1 MPNSQS
7 PRGRSSQAQKSR
19 AKKAQ
24 AQKSR
29 AKKQIYMQKNT
40 ANGGRRPLEKE
51 DHKYKRGVV
60 AVAAGSER
68 FPGAAT
74 LAVGGARRGGAGY
87 VKFLSK
93 SAPLIQ
99 QVINQFPDV
108 VPIRELL
115 NQKIDSLVV
124 GPGGVS
130 LRKLPAIP
138 LVVLDGAAMKLA
150 VQVIPSKRTNQIIVL
165 TPHEGELNLIGY
177 VMPKNYKER
186 ALVAQKVADELNVVI
201 VLKGSK
207 TIIAAPNLKS
217 IVDEI
222 GGAELATAGS
232 GDVLAGLIGAFLASW
247 KPEDLSTAQKVVAA
261 AVKLHSKAG
270 VYAAK
275 KYACVVATDLLESL
289 AHC

>member
-24 AQKSR
+24 AQNSR
-29 AKKQIYMQKNT
+29 AKEQISIQKNT
-40 ANGGRRPLEKE
+40 AKGGRRPLEKE

-87 VKFLSK
+87 VKFVSK

-270 VYAAK
+270 VHAAK
-275 KYACVVATDLLESL
+275 KYSCVVATDLLESL

>member
-177 VMPKNYKER
+177 VMPKDYKER

-201 VLKGSK
+201 VLKGSR

-270 VYAAK
+270 VHAAK
-275 KYACVVATDLLESL
+275 KYSCVVATDLLESL

>member
-1 MPNSQS
+1 MPNSER
-7 PRGRSSQAQKSR
+7 PRGRSSQAHKSR

-24 AQKSR
+24 ARKSR
-29 AKKQIYMQKNT
+29 AKKQISIQKNT
-40 ANGGRRPLEKE
+40 PKGGRKPLEKE
-51 DHKYKRGVV
+51 DYKYKRGVV

-87 VKFLSK
+87 VKFVSK

-186 ALVAQKVADELNVVI
+186 TLVAQKVADELNVVI

-270 VYAAK
+270 VHAAK
-275 KYACVVATDLLESL
+275 KYSCVVATDLLESL

>member
-1 MPNSQS
+1 
-7 PRGRSSQAQKSR
+7 
-19 AKKAQ
+19 
-24 AQKSR
+24 
-29 AKKQIYMQKNT
+29 MQKNT
-40 ANGGRRPLEKE
+40 AKGGRRPLEKE

-87 VKFLSK
+87 VKFVSK

-207 TIIAAPNLKS
+207 TIIAAPNLKL

-270 VYAAK
+270 VHAAK
-275 KYACVVATDLLESL
+275 KYSCVVATDLLESL

>member
-108 VPIRELL
+108 VLIRELL
-115 NQKIDSLVV
+115 NQRIDSLVV

-186 ALVAQKVADELNVVI
+186 TLVAQKVADELNVVI

-207 TIIAAPNLKS
+207 TIIAAPNLKL

-270 VYAAK
+270 VHAAK
-275 KYACVVATDLLESL
+275 KYSCVVATDLLESL

>member
-1 MPNSQS
+1 MPNSER

-29 AKKQIYMQKNT
+29 AKKQISIQKNT
-40 ANGGRRPLEKE
+40 AKGGRRPLEKE

-87 VKFLSK
+87 VKFVSK

-115 NQKIDSLVV
+115 NQRIDSLVV

-247 KPEDLSTAQKVVAA
+247 KPEDLSTAQKVVAT

-270 VYAAK
+270 VHAAK
-275 KYACVVATDLLESL
+275 KYSCVVATDLLESL